1 MSRKVNK
8 SMVDQQLLNAIV
20 TLESEWKYIQSIL
33 ENSIEPGENIL
44 YKQDLAEAKYLYLL
58 REARHRKI
66 SAVRFPQYSL
76 WTGSVSVFPFICN
89 KKGHETGVMTV
100 EFYSSYYHYGRI
112 NCIIITCWC
121 SC

>member
-58 REARHRKI
+58 REARNRKI
-66 SAVRFPQYSL
+66 SAVRFPQY
-76 WTGSVSVFPFICN
+76 
-89 KKGHETGVMTV
+89 
-100 EFYSSYYHYGRI
+100 
-112 NCIIITCWC
+112 
-121 SC
+121 